1 MNTPKQTAAYRDW
14 TLSELLARAGV
25 RALRGNS
32 APDVKIRSLTDDSRV
47 VRKGSLFVAVRGA
60 GVDGHDFLACAYRAG
75 AVAVLT
81 DRDVPVPQGLIPVV
95 VDDTR
100 EALAKLAAAY
110 YGLRSDSATPLRLI
124 GLTGTNGKTTVAWL
138 LRSILKAARRPTALM
153 GTIEYD
159 LLSERATARLTT
171 PGALELCRLLAAARH
186 AGAVDGI
193 LEMSS
198 HALDQR
204 RCDGLVLTAGV
215 FTNLSGD
222 HLDYHGTMASYGAA
236 KRRLFGLISDDGV
249 AVINGDDSEVRSLTN
264 GLTLPVIRFGIDAT
278 DADVTAR
285 IAAMDLCESKFTL
298 QGRSFE
304 ADVRLPLI
312 GRHNVLNALA
322 AAATAEALDIA
333 PDAIRAG
340 LETVSVVPGR
350 LQRVEPAGCPFS
362 VLVDYAH
369 TDAALSNVLEAL
381 RPLTRE
387 RLICV
392 FGCGGDRDRSKR
404 PRMAAAVGRVADV
417 AYVTSDNPRT
427 EDPQGIMDEILP
439 GFSPSLACRVEVEAD
454 RRRAIQAA
462 ISGAKPGD
470 TVLIAGK
477 GHEAYQL
484 VDDKVLPFDDVKVA
498 RECLQRSAQLAA
510 ADPSPK
516 RERGV
521 YSPVARAPGSEKE
534 KVPVPTSVPHEDVA

>member
-14 TLSELLARAGV
+14 TLSELFARAGV
-25 RALRGNS
+25 RAARGHIV
-32 APDVKIRSLTDDSRV
+32 PEVKIRSLTDDSRA
-47 VRKGSLFVAVRGA
+47 VRRGSLFVAVRGA
-60 GVDGHDFLACAYRAG
+60 GVDGHDFLAAACSAG

-81 DRDVPVPQGLIPVV
+81 DREVRAPQGLIPVV
-95 VDDTR
+95 VDGTR

-110 YGLRSDSATPLRLI
+110 YGLRGDSGTPLRLI

-138 LRSILKAARRPTALM
+138 LRSILKAAGRPTALI

-159 LLSERATARLTT
+159 LVSERAAARLTT

-186 AGAVDGI
+186 AGAVDGV

-204 RCDGLVLTAGV
+204 RCDGLLLTAGV

-222 HLDYHGTMASYGAA
+222 HLDYHGTMEAYGAA
-236 KRRLFGLISDDGV
+236 KRRLFDLMTDDGV
-249 AVINGDDSEVRSLTN
+249 AVVNGDDPGVRALTDSLTV
-264 GLTLPVIRFGIDAT
+264 PVIRFGLDAA
-278 DADVTAR
+278 DVDVTAR
-285 IAAMDLCESKFTL
+285 LEVMDRCESKFAL
-298 QGRSFE
+298 QARSFE

-312 GRHNVLNALA
+312 GRHNLLNALA
-322 AAATAEALDIA
+322 AAATAEALGIA

-340 LETVSVVPGR
+340 LETVSEVPGR

-369 TDAALSNVLEAL
+369 TDAALSNVLDTL
-381 RPLTRE
+381 RPLTPE

-427 EDPQGIMDEILP
+427 EDPQGIIDEILP
-439 GFSPSLACRVEVEAD
+439 GFSPSPACHVEVEVD

-462 ISGAKPGD
+462 ITGARPGD

-477 GHEAYQL
+477 GHEPYQL
-484 VDDKVLPFDDVKVA
+484 VGDKVLPFDDVKVA
-498 RECLQRSAQLAA
+498 RECLHRCAHVGA
-510 ADPSPK
+510 ADPIPK

-521 YSPVARAPGSEKE
+521 FHRSPALPARRRQRGQAPFPSHG
-534 KVPVPTSVPHEDVA
+534 DRA